1 MFWTYFKGL
10 HFLDHN
16 VNIQSYPVLITV
28 ETVAGH
34 TSLDLSNV
42 RHVPWVPAH
51 TFTQPRSLS
60 GSPPPKGGVVTAPN
74 QVSEPTRR
82 MTGQGCDF
90 CSTCYVCHP
99 QQRFK
104 SSS

>member
-28 ETVAGH
+28 ETVTGH

-60 GSPPPKGGVVTAPN
+60 GSPPPKGGVQSVDLLLLLGVF
-74 QVSEPTRR
+74 QRR
-82 MTGQGCDF
+82 AT
-90 CSTCYVCHP
+90 
-99 QQRFK
+99 
-104 SSS
+104 